1 MLERNDKY
9 YCGIRKGLLNH
20 ITKVFE
26 QKHIYSEKKVHKQL
40 LEDGYKVSLNTIVCY
55 HQELGLQA
63 VLSYKI
69 SNIMDN

>member
-1 MLERNDKY
+1 MSKKRTNYSSAFK
-9 YCGIRKGLLNH
+9 
-20 ITKVFE
+20 TKP
-26 QKHIYSEKKVHKQL
+26 VHKQL